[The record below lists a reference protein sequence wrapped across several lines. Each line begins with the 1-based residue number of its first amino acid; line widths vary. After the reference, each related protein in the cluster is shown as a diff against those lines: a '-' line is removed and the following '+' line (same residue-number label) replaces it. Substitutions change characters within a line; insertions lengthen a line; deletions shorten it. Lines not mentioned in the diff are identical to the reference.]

1 MKPLVTVAILARNK
15 EHTLPDYLE
24 CVERLDYPK
33 SRIRLDVRTNDNSD
47 NTEAVLTAWL
57 DRVRSLYVSVDFER
71 ADPSGPEVAETD
83 RPHDWSASRLKR
95 LGRIR
100 QQTLEAAVERGD
112 DYYFV
117 ADCDNFVPPWTLSDL
132 IAAKKPFIAPML
144 DALPNRSDLYSNFFA
159 ACDEGGY
166 YANDPRYLPIRQRA
180 VRGTFEVPVAHC
192 TYLIDCAELRA
203 RDQCLSYVDDT
214 ERHEFVIVSES
225 ARRIGFA
232 QYVKNDRFY
241 GYLVHHLGAAESVT
255 LQEEARVYAEQCR
268 PAVRALIEQPDAPPQ
283 RLGEEVFHGWY
294 ASGGEG
300 SGPGSSA
307 AYTARFREFLETFM
321 HDRGVRTVV
330 DYGCGDWQWAKLVKW
345 GDRRYHGFD
354 IVESLV
360 DKLRAAYGRDDR
372 AFTHVADPESFV
384 PPECDLLICKD
395 VLQHLPTEEAIS
407 LVRRFE
413 ARAKHLLWVND
424 RSPNPAANNAECV
437 RGGYRYLD
445 LSRPPFS
452 LDGAVAFEFGF
463 QPNNK
468 VAFWQRGERD
478 DSLPEDLGAGWGT
491 HLPVL
496 AAIVAVARPGPVL
509 ELGAGHYS
517 TPLLHAMCRASGTRL
532 VTIDSDP
539 RWLKKFRSLA
549 TLGHHMCS
557 RSAYA
562 FADEDWSV
570 ALVDNAMGERSG
582 DIIALAE
589 RAQFVVV
596 HDSNFPELYGYEE
609 AFAKFKYRA
618 DYRRMHPHTAVL
630 SNFRAP
636 PADL

>member
-1 MKPLVTVAILARNK
+1 MVTVAILARNK
-15 EHTLPDYLE
+15 AHTLPDYLE

-33 SRIRLDVRTNDNSD
+33 SRVRLDVRTNDNSD
-47 NTEAVLTAWL
+47 ATESVLAEWVA
-57 DRVRSLYVSVDFER
+57 RVRSLYASVDFER
-71 ADPSGPEVAETD
+71 SDPSEPGTPETD
-83 RPHDWSASRLKR
+83 RPHDWSPARLKR

-100 QQTLEAAVERGD
+100 QQTLEAAIERGD

-117 ADCDNFVPPWTLSDL
+117 VDCDNFVAPWTLSDL
-132 IAAKKPFIAPML
+132 IAARKPIVAPML
-144 DALPNRSDLYSNFFA
+144 DALPHASDLYSNFFA

-166 YANDPRYLPIRQRA
+166 YASDPKYLPIRQRA
-180 VRGTFEVPVAHC
+180 LRGTFEVPVAHC
-192 TYLIDCAELRA
+192 TYLVDCAELRA
-203 RDQCLSYVDDT
+203 RDQSLSYSDDT
-214 ERHEFVIVSES
+214 ERHEFVIFSES
-225 ARRIGFA
+225 ARRAGFQ

-241 GYLVHHLGAAESVT
+241 GYLLHHLGAAESVS
-255 LQEEARVYAEQCR
+255 LDEEARVYAESCR
-268 PAVRALIEQPDAPPQ
+268 PRVRALIEQPDAP
-283 RLGEEVFHGWY
+283 RARMGEEVFEGWY

-300 SGPGSSA
+300 SGPGSSV

-321 HDRGVRTVV
+321 RDRGVRTVV

-345 GDRRYHGFD
+345 GDREYRGFD

-360 DKLRAAYGRDDR
+360 GKLRAAYGREGR
-372 AFTHVADPESFV
+372 LFFHVPDPDTFV

-395 VLQHLPTEEAIS
+395 VLQHLPTEEALS
-407 LVRRFE
+407 MVRRFE
-413 ARAKHLLWVND
+413 RVAKHVLWVND
-424 RSPNPAANNAECV
+424 RSPDPSCNNADCV
-437 RGGYRYLD
+437 RGGYRYID
-445 LSRPPFS
+445 LARPPFS
-452 LDGAVAFEFGF
+452 LEGVTAFEFGF

-478 DSLPEDLGAGWGT
+478 DSLCEDLGAGWGT

-496 AAIVAVARPGPVL
+496 AAMVAIARPGPVL

-517 TPLLHAMCRASGTRL
+517 TPLLHAMCRALGTRL

-539 RWLKKFRSLA
+539 RWLRKFRSLA
-549 TLGHHMCS
+549 TLGHRICD

-570 ALVDNAMGERSG
+570 ALVDNAMGERAG
-582 DIIALAE
+582 DIIALAN
-589 RAQFVVV
+589 RAELVVV

-618 DYRRMHPHTAVL
+618 DYRRMHPHTTVL
-630 SNFRAP
+630 SNFTQP
-636 PADL
+636 IVDL